1 MCLQFFPIMWDKLL
15 LLLEGYHRA
24 HYVNVILL
32 FFFLD
37 RFSPVLGQSSESSP
51 SPKIV
56 SVLEKFCTLN
66 FVSIE
71 GKLRWHPI
79 VTLDDFLLQTLQF
92 RLVVK
97 ELTKGLCWLSGQFQA
112 LIEFNSVTE
121 AEIAKLV
128 QRMLLLW
135 LPCLTHFE
143 DKFVTV

>member
-1 MCLQFFPIMWDKLL
+1 MCLQFFPLCETSCCSGWKVIIEHIMSMWSC
-15 LLLEGYHRA
+15 
-24 HYVNVILL
+24 
-32 FFFLD
+32 FFSFLD

-56 SVLEKFCTLN
+56 SVLEKFCARN

-71 GKLRWHPI
+71 VKLHWHPI
-79 VTLDDFLLQTLQF
+79 VTPHDFLLQTLQF

-128 QRMLLLW
+128 QRILLLR
-135 LPCLTHFE
+135 LPCLTHYE
-143 DKFVTV
+143 NKCMTV